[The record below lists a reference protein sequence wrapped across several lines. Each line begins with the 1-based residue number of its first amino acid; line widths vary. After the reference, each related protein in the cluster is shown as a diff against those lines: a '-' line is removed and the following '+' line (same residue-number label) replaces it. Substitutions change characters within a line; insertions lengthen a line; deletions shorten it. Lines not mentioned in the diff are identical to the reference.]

1 MENYNIRGMDN
12 NKATRKQRDAIP
24 TALYRVYCLDN
35 NSPFY
40 NFNSSNELTFWVINF
55 NNSPQPIKFIVR
67 KVTKSNRI
75 NSYIFDSDKN
85 KDFTKSLAIEL
96 FQCLNKKDK
105 YKDLSYKLNGNVW
118 EDNSN
123 SNLKLFCFSC
133 ERLSCTTDS
142 ITFKKSLNEYVKL
155 KDVESKKNWIG
166 GLRKWI
172 DCYKEDMKKIFNPQY
187 IKDLLLL
194 FNNKDL
200 SHGNKFGEQYFDK
213 EDKKIKTRYKKPELK
228 NLTDKDFNS
237 LCDNI
242 YKKVDYIYKF
252 LEIEGYFKKK

>member
-1 MENYNIRGMDN
+1 MNDI
-12 NKATRKQRDAIP
+12 KATKKQRDAIP
-24 TALYRVYCLDN
+24 TALYRVYCIDN

-40 NFNSSNELTFWVINF
+40 EFNIDNELTFWVANF
-55 NNSPQPIKFIVR
+55 NNSTQPIKFTI
-67 KVTKSNRI
+67 KKYLKNGKT

-85 KDFTKSLAIEL
+85 KDFSKPLAIEL
-96 FQCLNKKDK
+96 YQCLNKKDK
-105 YKDLSYKLNGNVW
+105 YEKTNYRLNGNVW
-118 EDNSN
+118 EDNCN
-123 SNLKLFCFSC
+123 SNLKIFCSSF
-133 ERLSCTTDS
+133 EKLSCTIDS
-142 ITFKKSLNEYVKL
+142 ITFKKYLREYTKL

-172 DCYKEDMKKIFNPQY
+172 DSYKEDMKKIFNSQY
-187 IKDLLLL
+187 IENLLLL

-213 EDKKIKTRYKKPELK
+213 KDKQIKRKYEKPELK
-228 NLTDKDFNS
+228 SSPDEYFHQ

-252 LEIEGYFKKK
+252 LELEGYFKKK